1 MRTRVFPG
9 RSDRAYTRGK
19 SCSGASQPLTGPA
32 GLLPALAEPG
42 PAGWTVGLP
51 PSPSAAEP
59 ATGRAAGGRS
69 PQRGGHLPGGSAGR
83 FPALSADERRP
94 RAVPAAPRPPC
105 RPGAAALL
113 PGPRSCCRPGLV
125 GPGQAGPG
133 SAGAV
138 GFCGRWGA
146 RALSADRNLPAFPSR
161 RASALNNSSGTA
173 ERKLNNLSGTGKRT
187 CVQ

>member
-19 SCSGASQPLTGPA
+19 SCSGTSQPLTGPA

-42 PAGWTVGLP
+42 PAGWAVGLP
-51 PSPSAAEP
+51 PSPSEAEP

-94 RAVPAAPRPPC
+94 RAVPAAPPPSLPP
-105 RPGAAALL
+105 RSRGVAAGTPELLPPGA
-113 PGPRSCCRPGLV
+113 GW
-125 GPGQAGPG
+125 AGPG
-133 SAGAV
+133 RAGLGGGGWLLWQVGRAGAQ
-138 GFCGRWGA
+138 R
-146 RALSADRNLPAFPSR
+146 
-161 RASALNNSSGTA
+161 
-173 ERKLNNLSGTGKRT
+173 
-187 CVQ
+187 